1 MLNRIKQ
8 MGIVAIKLWELGLDF
23 FYAAA
28 GSLEFFGAVDHGAN
42 IGCTLSGGEIER
54 AILGLAE

>member
-1 MLNRIKQ
+1 